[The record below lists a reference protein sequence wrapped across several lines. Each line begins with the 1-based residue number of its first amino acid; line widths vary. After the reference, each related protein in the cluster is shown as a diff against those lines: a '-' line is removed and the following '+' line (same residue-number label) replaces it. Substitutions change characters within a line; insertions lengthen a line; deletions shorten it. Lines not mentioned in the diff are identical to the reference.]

1 MLDVDIKALETDL
14 KHGEPLGEIE
24 NNVIKYLAT
33 SDVLNKIMNL
43 KQNWDGYFESMKKD
57 EKLIEK
63 YEKEFE
69 DLLKTYGCTL
79 CGKAN

>member
-1 MLDVDIKALETDL
+1 
-14 KHGEPLGEIE
+14 
-24 NNVIKYLAT
+24 
-33 SDVLNKIMNL
+33 MNL

-69 DLLKTYGCTL
+69 DLLKTYGCPL